1 MRFVVCAAVLFAC
14 ITRPAAAQQRPLL
27 TEDPEAIGGGRILI
41 EGGIDFAHNQEY
53 PTSGLE
59 GDLWRI
65 PTLGVSLGISSIAE
79 VQIDGGIYNGLSI
92 NRREEAPLSDQLDV
106 TGDSTSD
113 IQDLIIGTKIRLLA
127 ESAKRPAV
135 GVRVATKLPNATN
148 ASGLGT
154 DTIDFYASLLVAK
167 TVRSVRLVG
176 NIGVG
181 ILMDPTVAASQNDV
195 VTYGFSLAR
204 ALTDRAELVGELNG
218 RTSTRNGEAPPGTE
232 TRSLLNLGARY
243 TTGSFRLDGSV
254 FFGFYS
260 ADPSIGFGA
269 GFTYVF
275 TAFEV
280 P

>member
-27 TEDPEAIGGGRILI
+27 TEDPEAIGAGRILI

-92 NRREEAPLSDQLDV
+92 KRREEAPLSDQLDI

-113 IQDLIIGTKIRLLA
+113 IQDLVIGTKIRLLA
-127 ESAKRPAV
+127 ESAKKPAV
-135 GVRVATKLPNATN
+135 GVRAATKLPNATN

-154 DTIDFYASLLVAK
+154 DTTDFYASLLVAK

-260 ADPSIGFGA
+260 ADPSIGFGG